1 MGWVYETV
9 GRRCLVGSMNRK
21 LILIA
26 GFLFLAVLVV
36 IALVLASG
44 VRGESTPRNN
54 WTFQFTGP
62 ASNAPAAAQ
71 TNVSSQAR

>member
-1 MGWVYETV
+1 
-9 GRRCLVGSMNRK
+9 MNRK

-44 VRGESTPRNN
+44 VRGDSTPRNN
-54 WTFQFTGP
+54 WTFQVTGP
-62 ASNAPAAAQ
+62 ASNSPAAAQ